1 MPNTVQL
8 TQNGQPVYPV
18 TDVSLITGLEERSGM
33 RVIPYTT
40 RPTASAETAGFIYM
54 DESTLDLYVTKA
66 TSGSYSWVSAGNLS
80 NIDLDNCVTKTEFEQ
95 LGQEVHNLSGKYYG
109 VFTSSSSLPEG
120 DAAGHAFVGTAAP
133 FAIYNFDGT
142 NWADSGATVD
152 GVSGEPGVGFESV
165 SSQQDGTLAITLT
178 NGDTVTIDLNHNHS
192 QYPKY
197 YLCEDE
203 AEYTAIV
210 TKDEGTLYLIP
221 ETSA

>member
-54 DESTLDLYVTKA
+54 DESTQDLYITKA

-80 NIDLDNCVTKTEFEQ
+80 NIDLDNYATKTELEQ

-109 VFTSSSSLPEG
+109 VFTSSASLPEG
-120 DAAGHAFVGTAAP
+120 DVAGYAFVGTAAP
-133 FAIYNFDGT
+133 FAIYNFNGT
-142 NWADSGATVD
+142 DWTDSGATVD
-152 GVSGEPGVGFESV
+152 SIQGEPGVGFASV
-165 SSQQDGTLAITLT
+165 ASQQDGTLVITLT
-178 NGDTVTIDLNHNHS
+178 NGDTVTIDLNHNHP
-192 QYPKY
+192 QYLKY
-197 YLCEDE
+197 VMLES
-203 AEYTAIV
+203 
-210 TKDEGTLYLIP
+210 EGDMPANPDSTTLYMWP
-221 ETSA
+221 ETE